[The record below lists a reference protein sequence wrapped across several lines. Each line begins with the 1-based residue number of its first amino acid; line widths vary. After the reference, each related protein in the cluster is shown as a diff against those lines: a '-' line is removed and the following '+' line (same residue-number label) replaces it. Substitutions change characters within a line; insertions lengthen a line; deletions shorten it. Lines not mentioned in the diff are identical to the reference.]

1 MFHAKTC
8 QTYTYTDLITVK
20 TIGLGKVIYAWYR
33 QRVSTIDILYT
44 YKISMVSTQIAR
56 VLRIYLRGTLL
67 EVPDRNIGIP
77 PVRISTLFIVPSLKA
92 DFHSVQKNVARS
104 TFGDVY
110 F

>member
-20 TIGLGKVIYAWYR
+20 TIGLGKVIYAWYW
-33 QRVSTIDILYT
+33 QR
-44 YKISMVSTQIAR
+44 VSTQIAR
-56 VLRIYLRGTLL
+56 VLRISTWYFVGST
-67 EVPDRNIGIP
+67 DRNIGIP

-92 DFHSVQKNVARS
+92 DSHSVQKNVARS